1 MFIRARWCY
10 FAYYIIR
17 FAQDTVPES
26 WLTAIVT
33 PVPKVSV
40 PKSIID
46 FRPIS
51 ITPVLSRIS
60 ERLLVQ
66 TWLRPAL
73 EIIDL
78 RDQFAFKPTGSTNC
92 ALINCFD
99 YVARM
104 LEYNNYVRCLL
115 IDFSKAFDMVD
126 HAILIGKLKQLD
138 MPPPITNWIIS
149 FLTDR
154 NQVNN

>member
-1 MFIRARWCY
+1 MRM
-10 FAYYIIR
+10 
-17 FAQDTVPES
+17 
-26 WLTAIVT
+26 
-33 PVPKVSV
+33 
-40 PKSIID
+40 
-46 FRPIS
+46 
-51 ITPVLSRIS
+51 
-60 ERLLVQ
+60 
-66 TWLRPAL
+66 LRPAL

-104 LEYNNYVRCLL
+104 LECNNYVRCLL

-138 MPPPITNWIIS
+138 MPAPITNWIIS

-154 NQVNN
+154 KQITRILDIFSGILKINRSIVQGSGLLGLPCIS